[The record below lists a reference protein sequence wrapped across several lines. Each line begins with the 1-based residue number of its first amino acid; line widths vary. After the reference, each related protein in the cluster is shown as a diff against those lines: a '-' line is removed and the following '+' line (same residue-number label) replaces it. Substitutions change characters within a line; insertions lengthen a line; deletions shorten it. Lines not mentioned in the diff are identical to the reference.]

1 MPEAHVAMQ
10 TVTGPV
16 GIRGLLQPVLGSG
29 ARIYAPQALSLILAG
44 CLHLVSP
51 ASVPQS
57 TLPWRA
63 GPPVQPIE
71 TGAGRRR
78 QSGKG
83 HCGGE

>member
-57 TLPWRA
+57 TLPWRGPA
-63 GPPVQPIE
+63 GAADRNGSWE
-71 TGAGRRR
+71 EEAER
-78 QSGKG
+78 
-83 HCGGE
+83 